1 MDLNNTELVLL
12 IISSSLLIG
21 CGGGVGSPAVKTPRT
36 TVAFTSFA
44 DLQPNTYVVVDGMS
58 QPLTVEVNAATAKVT
73 STLVGV
79 FDDSNSSI
87 TLGYGAYLDHVNI
100 TTPVTDLTWSEA
112 VGDSA
117 VDSGAVLTFENAA
130 ATAGFDAT
138 DALEPSLDWNYQTF
152 GIWQDLSV
160 SGNVAT
166 YKMGAISG
174 GNQTSGLGI
183 PIAGSANYTGLA
195 FGYFTD
201 ASNDAYGF
209 LAAAGA
215 GVDFSTR
222 SINFFTTT
230 TTTQNIATDVQTPNT
245 GYNLSGTLTY
255 SAATNN
261 ITGTVTSANSNL
273 SGSVNAR
280 FYGPAAEEMGGTFSL
295 TGTGTQAMVGGFG
308 MKR

>member
-1 MDLNNTELVLL
+1 ML

-73 STLVGV
+73 STLVGA

-87 TLGYGAYLDHVNI
+87 TLGYGAYQDLDYVNI

-112 VGDSA
+112 AGDSA
-117 VDSGAVLTFENAA
+117 VDYVAILTFENAA
-130 ATAGFDAT
+130 ATTGFDAA
-138 DALEPSLDWNYQTF
+138 DSLDPSLDWNYQTF

-160 SGNVAT
+160 SGNIAT

-183 PIAGSANYTGLA
+183 PDKGEADYVGLA

-201 ASNDAYGF
+201 TSNDAYVF
-209 LAAAGA
+209 TAVADAK
-215 GVDFSTR
+215 VKFDVQ
-222 SINFFTTT
+222 SINFFTTGT
-230 TTTQNIATDVQTPNT
+230 AAQNIATDDEPTPNT

-261 ITGTVTSANSNL
+261 ITGAVTSANSNL
-273 SGSVNAR
+273 SGSINAR

-295 TGTGTQAMVGGFG
+295 TGTGPQVMAGGFG